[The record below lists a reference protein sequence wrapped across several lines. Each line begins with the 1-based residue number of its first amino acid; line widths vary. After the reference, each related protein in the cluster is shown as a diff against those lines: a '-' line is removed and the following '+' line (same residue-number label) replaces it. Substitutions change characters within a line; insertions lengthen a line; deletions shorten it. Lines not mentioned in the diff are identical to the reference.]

1 MLPTV
6 TILEKTTRSLRSL
19 RLDTMRGKFVAFAVL
34 ATLFTTLVMTVMLY
48 GRNRRSLSDRVGQE
62 LRALS
67 SDMAREVAVWFDQRV
82 YDLRLRA
89 SPYVVSDNLA
99 RVTGRNA
106 AQSLNRLRDYLNSVR
121 QNLPAHE
128 GLAIIGRDGQVLT
141 SSGSRTGFRL
151 TPDRMN
157 NLRTRDALVGDPLW
171 DASIGKATVVVVVPI
186 RQDDGLFLGALG
198 AKINLDSLRE
208 VLDQLSPDHSRDL
221 YLITEQGR
229 VVIRAAGNPADAMK
243 ATLPD
248 ATTRELTEREG
259 QTISQA
265 RPQGREVLAVLRRIP
280 QLHWA
285 AVAETPRAE
294 TVREAGVLRFRTV
307 LLLSL
312 LNLGVGLLAFMVG
325 LFVTRPLERL
335 TEAAARVAS
344 GDLSV
349 ELPAGG
355 SGEVGYLTRAFNT
368 LVSRLREKESQG
380 ELEKLSLTDSL
391 TGLYN
396 RRHLMGTLASEVQRS
411 RRLRRAFS
419 VLLADVDRF
428 KQYNDTHGHLAGD
441 AALVKIA
448 EVFRKTTRQVD
459 CVARYGGE
467 EFVVMLLEANMATAT
482 LVAERI
488 RARVAEQDLGEGS
501 LTLSIGVAE
510 YPDGGDTPEE
520 LIATADGAMYKAK
533 SGGRN
538 RVVVGGA
545 VEHPEQPPQS
555 PQSPQPQEKK
565 RRKREA

>member
-1 MLPTV
+1 MT
-6 TILEKTTRSLRSL
+6 
-19 RLDTMRGKFVAFAVL
+19 G
-34 ATLFTTLVMTVMLY
+34 LVWQ
-48 GRNRRSLSDRVGQE
+48 RRRRPPLTQAPACR
-62 LRALS
+62 
-67 SDMAREVAVWFDQRV
+67 
-82 YDLRLRA
+82 
-89 SPYVVSDNLA
+89 
-99 RVTGRNA
+99 
-106 AQSLNRLRDYLNSVR
+106 
-121 QNLPAHE
+121 NLPAHE

-151 TPDRMN
+151 TPDRLN
-157 NLRTRDALVGDPLW
+157 NLRTRDALVGEPFW
-171 DASIGKATVVVVVPI
+171 DATIGKAAIVLAVPI

-198 AKINLDSLRE
+198 AKINLDSLSDM
-208 VLDQLSPDHSRDL
+208 LGQLSPDRSRDL

-229 VVIRAAGNPADAMK
+229 VIISSAGSPADVMK
-243 ATLPD
+243 TTLPET
-248 ATTRELTEREG
+248 TTRELSEREV
-259 QTISQA
+259 QTIVQS
-265 RPQGREVLAVLRRIP
+265 RPKGREVVAVLRRIP

-294 TVREAGVLRFRTV
+294 TAREAGVLRFRTV
-307 LLLSL
+307 LLLSTL
-312 LNLGVGLLAFMVG
+312 ILGVGLLAYMVG

-335 TEAAARVAS
+335 TEAAARVAA

-355 SGEVGYLTRAFNT
+355 GGEVGYLTRAFST
-368 LVSRLREKESQG
+368 LVSRLREKEAHG

-411 RRLRRAFS
+411 RRLRRAFA

-441 AALVKIA
+441 SALVKIA

-467 EFVVMLLEANMATAT
+467 EFVVMLLEANTETAT

-488 RARVAEQDLGEGS
+488 RGRVAEQDLGEGK

-520 LIATADGAMYKAK
+520 LIATADAAMYKAK
-533 SGGRN
+533 NAGRN
-538 RVVVGGA
+538 QVVVAGI
-545 VEHPEQPPQS
+545 EQRPQETIE
-555 PQSPQPQEKK
+555 QRPQEKK
-565 RRKREA
+565 PPRRKREA

>member
-1 MLPTV
+1 M
-6 TILEKTTRSLRSL
+6 L

-34 ATLFTTLVMTVMLY
+34 ATLFTTLVMAVMLY
-48 GRNRRSLSDRVGQE
+48 GQNRRSLSDRVGQE
-62 LRALS
+62 LRAVS
-67 SDMAREVAVWFDQRV
+67 SDMAREVDAWLDQRV

-99 RVTGRNA
+99 RATGRNA
-106 AQSLNRLRDYLNSVR
+106 AQSLNRLHDYLNSVR

-141 SSGSRTGFRL
+141 SSGSRTGFRS
-151 TPDRMN
+151 TPDRLN
-157 NLRTRDALVGDPLW
+157 NLRTRDVLVGEPFW
-171 DASIGKATVVVVVPI
+171 DAGIGKAAVVLVVPI

-198 AKINLDSLRE
+198 AKINLDSLRDR
-208 VLDQLSPDHSRDL
+208 LDELSPDNSRDL
-221 YLITEQGR
+221 YLITEQGH
-229 VVIRAAGNPADAMK
+229 VVISSAANSADVMK

-259 QTISQA
+259 QTIVQS
-265 RPQGREVLAVLRRIP
+265 RPQGREVVAVLRRIP

-285 AVAETPRAE
+285 AIAETPRAE
-294 TVREAGVLRFRTV
+294 TAREAGVLRLRTV
-307 LLLSL
+307 VLFFTLI
-312 LNLGVGLLAFMVG
+312 LGVGLLAHMVG

-335 TEAAARVAS
+335 TDAAARVAA

-368 LVSRLREKESQG
+368 LVSRLREKEAHG

-428 KQYNDTHGHLAGD
+428 KLYNDTHGHLAGD

-467 EFVVMLLEANMATAT
+467 EFVVMLLEANMETAT

-488 RARVAEQDLGEGS
+488 RTRVAEQDLGQGT

-520 LIATADGAMYKAK
+520 LIATADAAMYRAK
-533 SGGRN
+533 NAGRN
-538 RVVVGGA
+538 RVVVAGSM
-545 VEHPEQPPQS
+545 EQR
-555 PQSPQPQEKK
+555 PQEQEKEKK
-565 RRKREA
+565 TRRKREA